1 MKVNI
6 DILVDQYLD
15 DFMENMADELLLEY
29 AREQLRENIFEFT
42 EEEIIASIDEYYTT
56 ERRDNK
62 IRRDNKTK

>member
-15 DFMENMADELLLEY
+15 DFMENMGDEILLEY